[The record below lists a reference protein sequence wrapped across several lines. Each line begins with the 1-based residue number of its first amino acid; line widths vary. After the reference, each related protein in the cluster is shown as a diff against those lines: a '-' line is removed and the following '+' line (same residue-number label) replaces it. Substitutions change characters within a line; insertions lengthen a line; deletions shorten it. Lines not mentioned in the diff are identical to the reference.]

1 MFFPE
6 KPSDRAVVSH
16 LLWLQPIL
24 VLDVKQDGLLLDEQ
38 LDYLDV
44 ASLAGAHQTACK
56 AELLA
61 RQGGS
66 LLQQASH
73 HFCLHPSIC
82 YAFTTQ
88 SGLMPLAPIT
98 EISLLLSLV
107 PSPVRQAHNKNLFLL
122 HLSRAGRPHKSNA

>member
-6 KPSDRAVVSH
+6 ELSDRAVLSH

-44 ASLAGAHQTACK
+44 ASLAGAHQAACK

-66 LLQQASH
+66 LLQKSSH
-73 HFCLHPSIC
+73 HFCLHPSIV
-82 YAFTTQ
+82 
-88 SGLMPLAPIT
+88 MPL
-98 EISLLLSLV
+98 
-107 PSPVRQAHNKNLFLL
+107 L
-122 HLSRAGRPHKSNA
+122 HRVA